1 MYQEI
6 KTMIKEI
13 VKKNRT
19 YRRFD
24 NSVQITRKEILDW
37 IDCARYCA
45 SAKNAQ
51 PMKYI
56 VVTERNECAK
66 LYPSLKWAGYLT
78 EWDGPI
84 PEERPT
90 AYILQLLDTSIS
102 TNPLCDDGLQLQAI
116 TMAAVEEGFGACI
129 FKSFN
134 NATLRT
140 QFNLPEH
147 LQIQYVVALGK
158 PVEEVVI
165 EPISG
170 EDYKYWRT
178 EDQKHH
184 VPKRPLTEIVLP

>member
-1 MYQEI
+1 MV
-6 KTMIKEI
+6 KDI

-19 YRRFD
+19 YRRYD
-24 NSVQITRKEILDW
+24 NSVKINKEQIIEW

-56 VVTERNECAK
+56 IVTEPEACAT
-66 LYPSLKWAGYLT
+66 LYPALKWAGYLT
-78 EWDGPI
+78 DWDGPI

-90 AYILQLLDTSIS
+90 AYIVQLLDTSIT

-129 FKSFN
+129 FKSFDN
-134 NATLRT
+134 GAVRK

-147 LQIQYVVALGK
+147 LQVQYVVSFGK
-158 PVEEVVI
+158 PIEEVII
-165 EPISG
+165 EPICG

-184 VPKRPLTEIVLP
+184 VPKRSIEEIIL

>member
-1 MYQEI
+1 
-6 KTMIKEI
+6 MIKDI
-13 VKKNRT
+13 VKRNRT

-24 NSVQITRKEILDW
+24 NSVEITREQVVEW

-56 VVTERNECAK
+56 VVTNRKECAK
-66 LYPSLKWAGYLT
+66 LYPSLKWAAYLT

-90 AYILQLLDTSIS
+90 AYILQLLDTDIS
-102 TNPLCDDGLQLQAI
+102 TNPLCDDGLQLQTI
-116 TMAAVEEGFGACI
+116 TMAAVEAGFGACI

-134 NATLRT
+134 NAMLCE
-140 QFNLPEH
+140 QFNLPDH
-147 LQIQYVVALGK
+147 LQIQYVVAFGK
-158 PVEEVVI
+158 PIEEVVI
-165 EPISG
+165 EAISG

-184 VPKRPLTEIVLP
+184 VPKRPIDEIVLP

>member
-1 MYQEI
+1 
-6 KTMIKEI
+6 MIKEI
-13 VKKNRT
+13 LKKNRT

-24 NSVQITRKEILDW
+24 NSVQITKEQVIDW
-37 IDCARYCA
+37 IDGARYCA

-51 PMKYI
+51 PLKYI
-56 VVTERNECAK
+56 IVTDTDECAET
-66 LYPSLKWAGYLT
+66 YQWVKWAGYLT

-84 PEERPT
+84 QEERPT

-134 NATLRT
+134 NGALRK

-147 LQIQYVVALGK
+147 LQILYVVAFGK

-184 VPKRPLTEIVLP
+184 VPKRPIEDIIL

>member
-1 MYQEI
+1 
-6 KTMIKEI
+6 MIKEI

-24 NSVQITRKEILDW
+24 NSVQITREEILDW

-56 VVTERNECAK
+56 IVTERDECAE

-84 PEERPT
+84 GEERPT

-116 TMAAVEEGFGACI
+116 TMAAVEAGFGACI

-140 QFNLPEH
+140 QFKLPEH

-170 EDYKYWRT
+170 DDYKYWRT

>member
-1 MYQEI
+1 
-6 KTMIKEI
+6 MIEAA
-13 VKKNRT
+13 
-19 YRRFD
+19 RF
-24 NSVQITRKEILDW
+24 SP
-37 IDCARYCA
+37 A
-45 SAKNAQ
+45 SRNIQ
-51 PMKYI
+51 PLKYI
-56 VVTERNECAK
+56 LVNTPQECAN
-66 LYPSLKWAGYLT
+66 LFPTLAWAGYLT

-84 PEERPT
+84 QEERPT

-134 NATLRT
+134 NGALRE

-147 LQIQYVVALGK
+147 LQILYVVAFGK

-184 VPKRPLTEIVLP
+184 VPKRPIEDIIL

>member
-24 NSVQITRKEILDW
+24 NSVQITREEILDW

-56 VVTERNECAK
+56 VVTERNECAE

-116 TMAAVEEGFGACI
+116 TMAAVEDGFGACI